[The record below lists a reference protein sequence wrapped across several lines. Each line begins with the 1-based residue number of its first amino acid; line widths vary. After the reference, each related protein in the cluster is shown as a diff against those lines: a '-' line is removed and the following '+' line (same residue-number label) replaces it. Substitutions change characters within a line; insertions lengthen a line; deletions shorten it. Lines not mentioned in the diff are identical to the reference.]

1 MSPITMRSLWIRQS
15 ITLLLLFGGYAAL
28 YFCRADLS
36 VGTPLLVRDLAKQG
50 ISHDRAIIRIGTL
63 SSLGVLAYALGK
75 PLLGGLGDF
84 WGGRRNFLIGLAGAA
99 VFTTAIAATGTL
111 PVLTIAW
118 IGNRLTQS
126 GAWAGLIKVS
136 SRWFDYSSHGTI
148 IGILSVSYLVGD
160 AVARAAMGVL
170 IEHGAGWRA
179 VFYFAAAVAGAL
191 LLANLL
197 FLRESRTRL
206 GYPETRANP
215 LNVFGEKDSSPRTL
229 SALLLPLLRNRGFL
243 LVCLL
248 SFGTTIVRE
257 TFNTWTPVY
266 LRDEMGYAASTA
278 GTLSAVFPAAGV
290 FSILIA
296 GWLSDRLGPHGRS
309 LLLSVGF
316 AASAA
321 ALFLLM
327 LVPASASAASPL
339 PLLLIAAVAFC
350 LLGPYS
356 YLGGAM
362 ALDFGGKRGG
372 AISSGIID
380 GVGYLGGALAGDS
393 VARLS
398 VDFGWRGVFLVLGA
412 VSALAALGAG
422 YLYALGATARM
433 RGSIVNE

>member
-1 MSPITMRSLWIRQS
+1 MRSLWIRQS
-15 ITLLLLFGGYAAL
+15 ITVLLLFGGYAAC

-36 VGTPLLVRDLAKQG
+36 VGTPLLVADLARHG
-50 ISHDRAIIRIGTL
+50 IAHDRAIVEIGTMT
-63 SSLGVLAYALGK
+63 SLGVFAYALGK

-84 WGGRRNFLIGLAGAA
+84 WGGRRNFLIGLAGATL
-99 VFTTAIAATGTL
+99 FTAAFAATGAL
-111 PVLTIAW
+111 PVLTVAW

-136 SRWFDYSSHGTI
+136 SKWFDYSSHGTI

-170 IEHGAGWRA
+170 IGHGAGWRA

-197 FLRESRTRL
+197 FLRESRARL
-206 GYPETRANP
+206 RYPEAKANP
-215 LNVFGEKDSSPRTL
+215 LNVFGAADSPPQGL
-229 SALLLPLLRNRGFL
+229 AALLLPLVRNRGFL

-266 LRDEMGYAASTA
+266 LRDAMGYAAGSA
-278 GTLSAVFPAAGV
+278 ASLSAVFPAAGV
-290 FSILIA
+290 LSILLA
-296 GWLSDRLGPHGRS
+296 GWLSDRLGSEGRS
-309 LLLSVGF
+309 VLLFFGLAATAAVLS
-316 AASAA
+316 
-321 ALFLLM
+321 LLM
-327 LVPASASAASPL
+327 LVPPSPSAGAWL
-339 PLLLIAAVAFC
+339 PLILIAAVAFC

-362 ALDFGGKRGG
+362 ALDFGGKRGS
-372 AISSGIID
+372 AVSSGIID
-380 GVGYLGGALAGDS
+380 GVGYLGGVLAGDS

-398 VDFGWRGVFLVLGA
+398 VAFGWRGVFLALA
-412 VSALAALGAG
+412 AISALAALAAG
-422 YLYALGATARM
+422 YLYALEIASRM
-433 RGSIVNE
+433 RRSVFSE